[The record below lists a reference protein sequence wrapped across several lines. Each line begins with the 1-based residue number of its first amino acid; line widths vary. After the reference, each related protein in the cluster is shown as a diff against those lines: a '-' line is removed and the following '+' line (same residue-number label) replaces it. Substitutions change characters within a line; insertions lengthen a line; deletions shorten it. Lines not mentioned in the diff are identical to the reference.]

1 MLYKEIKNMIVI
13 AGKWVKKG
21 SFYVGIF
28 IGIIFGFFGRIFS
41 NSLFDLIY
49 TTIKNALLLFV
60 FSLLGIIFL
69 LMILWRK
76 MPELYNIK

>member
-1 MLYKEIKNMIVI
+1 MIVI

-21 SFYVGIF
+21 NFYIGIL

-41 NSLFDLIY
+41 NSLFDLVY
-49 TTIKNALLLFV
+49 VTIKNTMLLFV

-69 LMILWRK
+69 LMILWRQI
-76 MPELYNIK
+76 PDLYNIK